1 MSEEE
6 KQDLLNQMWR
16 NPCLND
22 TYEPGSTFKIITM
35 AAGMLEGVVSL
46 NDSFYCPGY
55 KVVETGGSTVRKNR
69 TWSTEFC
76 ERCGKFLQSG
86 VY

>member
-1 MSEEE
+1 MKK

-35 AAGMLEGVVSL
+35 AAGLAEGVVSL
-46 NDSFYCPGY
+46 NDSFTARDISWWR
-55 KVVETGGSTVRKNR
+55 TGESTVR
-69 TWSTEFC
+69 TE
-76 ERCGKFLQSG
+76 EAMEHRIL
-86 VY
+86 